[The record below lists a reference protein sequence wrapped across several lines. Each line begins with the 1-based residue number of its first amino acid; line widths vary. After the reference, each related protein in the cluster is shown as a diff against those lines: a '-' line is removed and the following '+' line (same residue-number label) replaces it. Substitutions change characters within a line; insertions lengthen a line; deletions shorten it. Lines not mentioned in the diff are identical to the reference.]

1 MKDKELDRII
11 REALSYE
18 DEKLMDIVRNE
29 PSLADVKA
37 PDSLKEKLFAQIE
50 EYKEEQAR
58 IEEEERVKRL
68 ERKYKRAV
76 RWNKALVIMAA
87 LVAVMALGIT
97 SMGGPK
103 RVLEE
108 FKRKIGGREQS
119 YVNSD
124 DGSNKTGEMEKVTEE
139 ESYTEIEKVFGQKPV
154 KLDYLPKTIF
164 FSEMILEKEIPNARL
179 YYENKAGDTIS
190 YVILFNYLNLSTAV
204 DADDPIEREF
214 CVTVENTEIRVTK
227 HKVDG
232 SNMEKW
238 RAEFTHKD
246 ALHYIEFNGIEEVEV
261 KKIIENLYFF

>member
-58 IEEEERVKRL
+58 IEEQERVKRL

-76 RWNKALVIMAA
+76 RWNKALVIVAA

-97 SMGGPK
+97 SMGGPQ

-108 FKRKIGGREQS
+108 FKRKIGGREQT
-119 YVNSD
+119 VVDSD
-124 DGSNKTGEMEKVTEE
+124 DSIQKQESSNEVDAFEK
-139 ESYTEIEKVFGQKPV
+139 IEKAFGHYPV
-154 KLDYLPKTIF
+154 RMDYISSGVYYL
-164 FSEMILEKEIPNARL
+164 ECVLEKEIRF
-179 YYENKAGDTIS
+179 
-190 YVILFNYLNLSTAV
+190 VI
-204 DADDPIEREF
+204 
-214 CVTVENTEIRVTK
+214 
-227 HKVDG
+227 
-232 SNMEKW
+232 
-238 RAEFTHKD
+238 
-246 ALHYIEFNGIEEVEV
+246 
-261 KKIIENLYFF
+261 